1 MQYDWG
7 WNRRDQE
14 TLTGSIRCSGL
25 SSSGGC
31 GGGAAIT
38 VGDGDDV
45 GFDHIHLQ
53 LGRQLKLDGAGLSH
67 PGPHNSPIT
76 SSRHRIRATLGVL
89 VAAER

>member
-45 GFDHIHLQ
+45 GFDHIHFQ
-53 LGRQLKLDGAGLSH
+53 LGRQFEVDGAGLPH
-67 PGPHNSPIT
+67 PGPDNSPV
-76 SSRHRIRATLGVL
+76 AGGGDGVCAALGVL

>member
-14 TLTGSIRCSGL
+14 TLTVSIRYSGL
-25 SSSGGC
+25 LSSGGC

-38 VGDGDDV
+38 VGDGHDV

-53 LGRQLKLDGAGLSH
+53 LDD
-67 PGPHNSPIT
+67 NSSLMVPVCPIPDQT
-76 SSRHRIRATLGVL
+76 TVQ
-89 VAAER
+89 

>member
-45 GFDHIHLQ
+45 GFDHIHF
-53 LGRQLKLDGAGLSH
+53 
-67 PGPHNSPIT
+67 
-76 SSRHRIRATLGVL
+76 
-89 VAAER
+89 

>member
-14 TLTGSIRCSGL
+14 TLTVSIRYSGL
-25 SSSGGC
+25 LSSAGC

-38 VGDGDDV
+38 VGDGHDV

-53 LGRQLKLDGAGLSH
+53 LGRQLKLDGTGLPH
-67 PGPHNSPIT
+67 PRPDNSPVAGG
-76 SSRHRIRATLGVL
+76 RHRIRATLLIL

>member
-53 LGRQLKLDGAGLSH
+53 LGRQLKLDGAGLPH
-67 PGPHNSPIT
+67 PRPDNSPV
-76 SSRHRIRATLGVL
+76 AGGGDCVCAALGVL
-89 VAAER
+89 IPAER